1 MWAPMERP
9 TGVSINA
16 AGTNC
21 ITMVVAILFRSAQP
35 LLGIKV
41 TARPAKS
48 RIAVTKAEPTGLF

>member
-1 MWAPMERP
+1 MERP